1 MKVYYSSSHCFKP
14 VMVKTVLILCK
25 SLKIRNISTFLNK
38 NLTKFSKKLVNNSS
52 INKYNSQLIIILKEL
67 ESKNS

>member
-1 MKVYYSSSHCFKP
+1 MKVYYSSSHLFKA

-52 INKYNSQLIIILKEL
+52 INKYNSKLIIILKEL